1 MEANIFIEVQI
12 GKNKADC
19 NSALLCKLYRDYG
32 NVLIIALAVDLYT
45 IFNPFS
51 VSIIYDITK
60 VYYSKE
66 IESSEGDEMT
76 QAVKVTTNTW

>member
-1 MEANIFIEVQI
+1 M
-12 GKNKADC
+12 
-19 NSALLCKLYRDYG
+19 
-32 NVLIIALAVDLYT
+32 LIIALAVDLYT